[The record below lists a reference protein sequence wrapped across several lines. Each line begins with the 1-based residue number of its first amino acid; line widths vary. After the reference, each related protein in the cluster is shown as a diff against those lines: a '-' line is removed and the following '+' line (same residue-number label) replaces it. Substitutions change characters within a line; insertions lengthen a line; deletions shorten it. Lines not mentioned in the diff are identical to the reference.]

1 MEEEKV
7 AEEFGK
13 YAIRKYSGVYK
24 SKLAE
29 FIKEMFLDNKEIE
42 TVNENSED
50 YNMILSVYRV
60 VNNKLKTYKKGS
72 IPSTMPIS
80 SFNFTETGHWSQDR
94 EQRRE
99 NVERAGGLGVNI
111 IARFVWDKKHKDGP
125 ELHYITD
132 NAIIIAVNMRKQI
145 LQKRLDVI
153 TELVARPEQLM
164 RYLKPSDHG
173 NGMNI
178 LNLETAS
185 NPNWSYPPEV
195 MEKAVEH
202 QKAGLNHDENFEK

>member
-1 MEEEKV
+1 M
-7 AEEFGK
+7 GK
-13 YAIRKYSGVYK
+13 
-24 SKLAE
+24 
-29 FIKEMFLDNKEIE
+29 
-42 TVNENSED
+42 
-50 YNMILSVYRV
+50 
-60 VNNKLKTYKKGS
+60 
-72 IPSTMPIS
+72 
-80 SFNFTETGHWSQDR
+80 
-94 EQRRE
+94 
-99 NVERAGGLGVNI
+99 NI

-185 NPNWSYPPEV
+185 NPNWSYPSEV
-195 MEKAVEH
+195 VAKAAEH
-202 QKAGLNHDENFEK
+202 QKAGLNYDENF